1 MSGIPLNP
9 DAEDGGN
16 ELRRA
21 LGPVHLIMLGVGA
34 IIGAGIFVSTG
45 QAAANYA
52 GPAVMISYLIAGL
65 GCLLAGLCYAEF
77 ASMIPVAGSAYSY
90 SFATLGKFFAW
101 IIGW

>member
-9 DAEDGGN
+9 DAEDSDN

-21 LGPVHLIMLGVGA
+21 LGPAHLILLGIGA

-52 GPAVMISYLIAGL
+52 GPAVMISYLVAGL
-65 GCLLAGLCYAEF
+65 GCLLAWRGLR
-77 ASMIPVAGSAYSY
+77 
-90 SFATLGKFFAW
+90 
-101 IIGW
+101 